1 MPSTAE
7 SALQRAQMSCE
18 RPEENIGSSAWSL
31 RIQQT
36 TTDIEVQTDKICDAL
51 DIKTESIE
59 TTLEST
65 VKKGKCQSCA
75 EWERLWAEVKAKDE

>member
-1 MPSTAE
+1 
-7 SALQRAQMSCE
+7 MSCKQ
-18 RPEENIGSSAWSL
+18 PEENVGTLARSL

-36 TTDIEVQTDKICDAL
+36 TADVEVQTDKICDAP

-75 EWERLWAEVKAKDE
+75 EWERLWAEVKAEDE